1 MASRVGD
8 EGQGCVG
15 STPPIKDRNLKFF
28 FWKMI
33 ASTGNLEAANFA
45 GQHGIA
51 GDLERPGDAY
61 TIGDLM
67 TLIPLKATGS
77 NGPDDREAA
86 QGFATLDQ
94 LARAGHW
101 GAGVAAG
108 TACLWGLGTPVDCS
122 AAATH
127 LAAALQASPTLTV
140 PLPTGCGAVVKR
152 TVCCC
157 CVDPP
162 RQYKSLAIT
171 YLLAEALIKCGRA
184 SEAVPLLKEILDVGM
199 PPWEAQFQAAFIL
212 SCMLW
217 QGFGMAK
224 DPVAGLRTA
233 RAALSW
239 EGVIRVATGKR
250 ISPEEVQ
257 RLATW
262 AGMQRDLRDLVVA
275 MLLEIQEPP
284 VTSDCCGCAIC

>member
-1 MASRVGD
+1 MAGRVCD
-8 EGQGCVG
+8 APQGSVG
-15 STPPIKDRNLKFF
+15 STPPIQDRNLKFF

-33 ASTGNLEAANFA
+33 ASTGNVEAANFA

-51 GDLERPGDAY
+51 GDLECPGDAY

-67 TLIPLKATGS
+67 TLVPLMATGS
-77 NGPDDREAA
+77 NGPNDPEAS

-94 LARAGHW
+94 VARAGHW
-101 GAGVAAG
+101 RAGVAAG
-108 TACLWGLGTPVDCS
+108 TACLWGLGTPVDYN

-140 PLPTGCGAVVKR
+140 PFPTGCGPALQRKF
-152 TVCCC
+152 CCC

-171 YLLAEALIKCGRA
+171 YLLAEALIKGGRA
-184 SEAVPLLKEILDVGM
+184 GEAVPLLKEILDVGM
-199 PPWEAQFQAAFIL
+199 PPWEAQFQASFVL

-217 QGFGMAK
+217 QGFGVAK

-233 RAALSW
+233 RAALQW
-239 EGVIRVATGKR
+239 EGVISVQRGKKP
-250 ISPEEVQ
+250 SPQELQ

-262 AGMQRDLRDLVVA
+262 AAMQKDISDLIVA
-275 MLLEIQEPP
+275 MLLEIREPP
-284 VTSDCCGCAIC
+284 GTSSCCCVIC